1 MARRVVVTGLGIL
14 SPNGNTVKEAWENTK
29 NGVNGIGP
37 LTKAGAEGL
46 PIHFAGEL
54 KNLDVLDYLDKK
66 EARRLDEYS
75 SPEIRQWKTQA
86 SHRAGKCR
94 MTGTASAFWSEAGSA
109 VSIRWKR
116 K

>member
-14 SPNGNTVKEAWENTK
+14 SPNGNTVEQAWENTK

-46 PIHFAGEL
+46 PVHFAGEL

-66 EARRLDEYS
+66 EARRLDEYAQFGV
-75 SPEIRQWKTQA
+75 I
-86 SHRAGKCR
+86 AGDGGR
-94 MTGTASAFWSEAGSA
+94 R
-109 VSIRWKR
+109 I
-116 K
+116 

>member
-66 EARRLDEYS
+66 EARDVYK
-75 SPEIRQWKTQA
+75 RQ
-86 SHRAGKCR
+86 
-94 MTGTASAFWSEAGSA
+94 
-109 VSIRWKR
+109 V
-116 K
+116 